1 MNERDLMR
9 RAISACGLDRQAIC
23 RAARREGAARLQ
35 KGEPDMKKRK
45 LTVAAAVVLAAACL
59 GGGVYAAGV
68 LLNAPQAAEAMG
80 ESDVA
85 ALFEGDEAVAVNET
99 QSDAG
104 YDVTLLGLAT
114 GEHLTDTWSSGWTDG
129 EPENGTTY
137 AVVAVRK
144 SDGTPMPELSD
155 ESDPFRLSNSFAQ
168 MRLAIP
174 DLQPA
179 QYWLNPERKDM
190 VQDGVRY
197 LFLGC
202 DNVEA
207 FADRDVVLCVSTGS
221 PFYNTEAFQ
230 FDAVTG
236 AITADPDYAG
246 VNLVFDLPLD
256 AGKADPEAAQ
266 AWIDEWKNGGPEQ
279 SETAAQS
286 PDEEELNA
294 ATDDAMERV
303 ADMSPAEIR
312 AAGTLLDTKTA
323 ALADGNLGSGWYF
336 ADGAYLSPEGWPE
349 GETELVWQVGSDGA
363 AVTAQILI
371 KSADG
376 TMTSETWQLPEA

>member
-1 MNERDLMR
+1 MKESDLMR
-9 RAISACGLDRQAIC
+9 NALSAYGLDRQAIC
-23 RAARREGAARLQ
+23 RAARREGAARLP

-45 LTVAAAVVLAAACL
+45 LPVAVAVVLAAACL

-68 LLNAPQAAEAMG
+68 LMDAPQAAEAVG

-85 ALFEGDEAVAVNET
+85 ALFEGEGAVAVNET
-99 QSDAG
+99 QSDGG
-104 YDVTLLGLAT
+104 YDVTLLGLVT
-114 GEHLTDTWSSGWTDG
+114 GDHLTDTWSSGWTDG
-129 EPENGTTY
+129 EPDNGTTY

-179 QYWLNPERKDM
+179 QYWLNPERRD
-190 VQDGVRY
+190 VVRDGVRY

-202 DNVEA
+202 DNVEM
-207 FADRDVVLCVSTGS
+207 FADRDVVLCVSTGGA
-221 PFYNTEAFQ
+221 FYNTEAFR
-230 FDAVTG
+230 FDETTG

-256 AGKADPEAAQ
+256 EGKADPEAAR
-266 AWIDEWKNGGPEQ
+266 AWIDEWKAGGPEQ
-279 SETAAQS
+279 AETAEN
-286 PDEEELNA
+286 PNDEEPHA

-303 ADMSPAEIR
+303 SAMTPAEIR
-312 AAGTLLDTKTA
+312 AAGTLLDTQTA
-323 ALADGNLGSGWYF
+323 APADGNLGSGWYF
-336 ADGAYLSPEGWPE
+336 ADGAYLSRDSWTE
-349 GETELVWQVGSDGA
+349 GETELVWQTSSDGTT
-363 AVTAQILI
+363 VTAQVLV
-371 KSADG
+371 KNEDG
-376 TMTSETWQLPEA
+376 TMTSEIWQLPAA

>member
-1 MNERDLMR
+1 MTEKDLMEK
-9 RAISACGLDRQAIC
+9 ALSAYGLDRQAIC
-23 RAARREGAARLQ
+23 RAAQCSGAARLP

-45 LTVAAAVVLAAACL
+45 LPVAIAVVLAAACL

-68 LLNAPQAAEAMG
+68 LMNASQAAEAMG

-104 YDVTLLGLAT
+104 YDVTLLGLVT
-114 GEHLTDTWSSGWTDG
+114 GEHLTDTWSSGWNDG
-129 EPENGTTY
+129 EPDNGTTY

-144 SDGTPMPELSD
+144 SDGTPMPELTD
-155 ESDPFRLSNSFAQ
+155 ESDPFRLSDSFAQ

-179 QYWLNPERKDM
+179 QYWLNPERKDL
-190 VQDGVRY
+190 VRDGVRY

-202 DNVEA
+202 DNVEM

-221 PFYNTEAFQ
+221 AFYNTEAFR
-230 FDAVTG
+230 FDETTG

-246 VNLVFDLPLD
+246 VNLVFDLSLD
-256 AGKADPEAAQ
+256 AGKADPEAAR
-266 AWIDEWKNGGPEQ
+266 AWIDQWKAGGPGQ
-279 SETAAQS
+279 SETAAEN
-286 PDEEELNA
+286 PDGEKLNA

-303 ADMSPAEIR
+303 SAMTPAEIR
-312 AAGTLLDTKTA
+312 AAGTLLDSQTA
-323 ALADGNLGSGWYF
+323 APADGNLGSGWYF
-336 ADGAYLSPEGWPE
+336 ADGAYLSRDSWTE
-349 GETELVWQVGSDGA
+349 GETECVWQTGSDGTS
-363 AVTAQILI
+363 VTAQILI
-371 KSADG
+371 KNEDG
-376 TMTSETWQLPEA
+376 TMTSEIWQLPAA

>member
-68 LLNAPQAAEAMG
+68 LLSAPQAAEAMG

-85 ALFEGDEAVAVNET
+85 ALFEGDEAVAVNQT

-168 MRLAIP
+168 IRLAIP

-221 PFYNTEAFQ
+221 AFYNTEAFQ
-230 FDAVTG
+230 FDAATG

-279 SETAAQS
+279 TETATQN
-286 PDEEELNA
+286 PDAEELNA
-294 ATDDAMERV
+294 AIGDVMERV

-371 KSADG
+371 KNADG

>member
-35 KGEPDMKKRK
+35 KGETDMKKRK

-68 LLNAPQAAEAMG
+68 LLSAPQAAEAMG

-85 ALFEGDEAVAVNET
+85 ALFEGDEAVAVNQT

-104 YDVTLLGLAT
+104 YDVTLLGLVT
-114 GEHLTDTWSSGWTDG
+114 GEHLTENWNSSWGDDG
-129 EPENGTTY
+129 PENGTTY

-168 MRLAIP
+168 IRLAIP

-230 FDAVTG
+230 FDAATG

-256 AGKADPEAAQ
+256 AGKADPEVAQ

-279 SETAAQS
+279 TETATQN
-286 PDEEELNA
+286 PDVEELNA
-294 ATDDAMERV
+294 AIGDTMERV

-323 ALADGNLGSGWYF
+323 ALADGTLGSGWYF
-336 ADGAYLSPEGWPE
+336 ADGAYLSPESWPE
-349 GETELVWQVGSDGA
+349 GKTELVWQVGSDGA

-371 KSADG
+371 KNADG